1 MTPPGYAKDV
11 SQLSPLSTPVLTL
24 LQYVQKSARPLIPA
38 SVPMHETSYS
48 DVHDPEASH
57 HAHRPSLSATTAQS
71 HTSQLNPRNVN
82 GLAGPSYEDLLKR
95 DGTETQDRD
104 LHAGILDAIP
114 KPVLPSGPTHP
125 QRSPNSSTTVAPQS
139 PTLKLKKPKAEP
151 SSSKQD
157 GKVSERELALDQQG
171 VHRRPPTTAVL
182 QPIHRFCTP
191 DEIVKPYRAHHCR
204 VCGTVS
210 APFFSLIVDKLIIG
224 PVCFEIRS
232 PLPLDRSMCGCS
244 KSQSS
249 LSFSQSRSFLKS
261 DNHIVLP
268 ELLSSYRSIHC
279 LHLLHTTG
287 LHHQGDEQL

>member
-11 SQLSPLSTPVLTL
+11 SQLSLLSTPTLTL

-38 SVPMHETSYS
+38 SVPMHENSYS
-48 DVHDPEASH
+48 EVHDPEASH

-71 HTSQLNPRNVN
+71 HTSQLNPRNAN

-104 LHAGILDAIP
+104 LNAGILDAIP

-125 QRSPNSSTTVAPQS
+125 QRSPNSSTTVAP
-139 PTLKLKKPKAEP
+139 TLKLKKPKTVP
-151 SSSKQD
+151 SPSKQD
-157 GKVSERELALDQQG
+157 EKVSERELALDQLG
-171 VHRRPPTTAVL
+171 VHRRPPTAAVL
-182 QPIHRFCTP
+182 QPIHRFCTH

-210 APFFSLIVDKLIIG
+210 ASFFSLIVEKLTIG

-249 LSFSQSRSFLKS
+249 LSFSQSRSFL
-261 DNHIVLP
+261 NLI
-268 ELLSSYRSIHC
+268 I
-279 LHLLHTTG
+279 T
-287 LHHQGDEQL
+287 